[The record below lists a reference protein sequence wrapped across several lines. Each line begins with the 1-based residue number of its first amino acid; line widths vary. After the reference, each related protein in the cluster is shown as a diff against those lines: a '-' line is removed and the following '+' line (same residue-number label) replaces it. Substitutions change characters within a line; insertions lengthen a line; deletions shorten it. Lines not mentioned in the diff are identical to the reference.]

1 MDWMNQLGGLL
12 GQYQGA
18 TPNQAPQN
26 VDNDFDQVAQHAP
39 PQAMA
44 QGLAAAF
51 RSDQTPPFGQMASQL
66 FGQSNPQQRAGLMN
80 TVLSA
85 AGPALMGR
93 LMGGGMSGM
102 GGGAMGG
109 LGSLLGGL
117 MGGGGQAQQG
127 MPQQMPQIT
136 PEQAAQVSPEQFG
149 QLADHAQQQDPSII
163 DQVSNFYA
171 QQPALVKTLGAG
183 ALTLLLAKLA
193 TNSRQ

>member
-18 TPNQAPQN
+18 TPNQVPQN

-39 PQAMA
+39 PQALA
-44 QGLAAAF
+44 QGLAHAF
-51 RSDQTPPFGQMASQL
+51 RSDQTPPFGQMAGQL

-80 TVLSA
+80 TLISA

-93 LMGGGMSGM
+93 LMGGGMGNM
-102 GGGAMGG
+102 GGMGG
-109 LGSLLGGL
+109 LGSLLGGM
-117 MGGGGQAQQG
+117 MGGGQGQ

-136 PEQAAQVSPEQFG
+136 PEQAAQVSPEAFG
-149 QLADHAQQQDPSII
+149 QLADHAQQHDPSII

-171 QQPALVKTLGAG
+171 QQPALVKTIGAG

-193 TNSRQ
+193 TPNR